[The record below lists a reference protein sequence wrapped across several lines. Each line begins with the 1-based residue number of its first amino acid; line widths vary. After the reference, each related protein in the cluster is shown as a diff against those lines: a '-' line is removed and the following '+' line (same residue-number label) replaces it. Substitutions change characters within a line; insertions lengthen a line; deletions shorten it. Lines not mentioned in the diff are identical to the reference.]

1 MAILSDRVIV
11 IGVKLTTK
19 IKDKDEQQYGR
30 NAHLLQLEL
39 YFTPVTSILVS
50 QLRYESH
57 VLHIV

>member
-1 MAILSDRVIV
+1 M

-30 NAHLLQLEL
+30 DAHLLQLEL
-39 YFTPVTSILVS
+39 YFTPVTSILVA
-50 QLRYESH
+50 QLRYEGN